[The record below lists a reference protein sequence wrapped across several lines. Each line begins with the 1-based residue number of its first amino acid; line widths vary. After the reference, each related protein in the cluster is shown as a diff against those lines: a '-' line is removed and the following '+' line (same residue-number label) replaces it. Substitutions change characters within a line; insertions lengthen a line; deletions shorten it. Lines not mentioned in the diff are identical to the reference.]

1 MDFKEFLNAIPK
13 IKNIPLPAEES
24 QFKMSPP
31 FREALIKRYEE
42 KRKSAKQAAV
52 LALVYPDGQFT
63 TNLALILRNT
73 YHGVHSAQVGFPGGK
88 VEIEDPDLEA
98 TALRETEEEIGV
110 DRTSIQIIKE
120 MTDVYIPPSNYNV
133 RPFLGMC
140 DHIPD
145 FSKQD
150 EEVRDIL
157 EVPLE
162 HLLSDERVVTEKVAT
177 SYQLEI
183 DVPAFKLNDQIV
195 WGATAMMLSELK
207 DLLNR
212 AL

>member
-1 MDFKEFLNAIPK
+1 MDFKEFLHAIPK
-13 IKNIPLPAEES
+13 IKNIPLPAQES

-31 FREALIKRYEE
+31 FRTALLERYKEQM
-42 KRKSAKQAAV
+42 KSARQAAV
-52 LALVYPDGQFT
+52 LALVYPDSKART
-63 TNLALILRNT
+63 HMALILRNT

-88 VEIEDPDLEA
+88 VEHEDPDLES

-110 DRTSIQIIKE
+110 DRSKVEIIKE
-120 MTDVYIPPSNYNV
+120 LTDVYIPPSNFNV
-133 RPFLGMC
+133 RPFLGLC
-140 DHIPD
+140 EFEPE

-157 EVPLE
+157 QVPLE
-162 HLLSDERVVTEKVAT
+162 QLLDDEFVVVEKVAT

-183 DVPAFKLNDQIV
+183 DVPAFKLNGHVV

-207 DLLNR
+207 DLLNQ